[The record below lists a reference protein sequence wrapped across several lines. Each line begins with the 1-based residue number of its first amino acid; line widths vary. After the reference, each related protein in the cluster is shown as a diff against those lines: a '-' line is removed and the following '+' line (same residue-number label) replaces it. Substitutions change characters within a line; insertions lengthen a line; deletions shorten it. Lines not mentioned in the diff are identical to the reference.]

1 MGGVIGGLTTR
12 ELTSLETNRHCA
24 HSTLQVEQAANVYL
38 LPTSSKF
45 QENLLL
51 TLLLLVL
58 ELLYLKFL
66 VRPGPFRVDT
76 LTRGD
81 CGDDGRRLLRRNPSL
96 LCSEFE
102 FEFEFSDGSRIVN
115 IP

>member
-1 MGGVIGGLTTR
+1 MLLELLTRGLTR
-12 ELTSLETNRHCA
+12 GLTF
-24 HSTLQVEQAANVYL
+24 
-38 LPTSSKF
+38 P
-45 QENLLL
+45 

-102 FEFEFSDGSRIVN
+102 FEFECSDGSRIVN